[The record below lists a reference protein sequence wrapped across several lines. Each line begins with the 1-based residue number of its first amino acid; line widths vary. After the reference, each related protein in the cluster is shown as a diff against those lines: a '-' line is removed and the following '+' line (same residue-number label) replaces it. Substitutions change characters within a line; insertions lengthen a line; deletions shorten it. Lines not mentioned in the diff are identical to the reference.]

1 MPKRKSRGRLRRYG
15 LVLAFMSPWV
25 IGFLV
30 FYVYPMLAS
39 LYFSFTNYDILSQ
52 PKWVGLS
59 NYRFMFTN
67 DPQFWLALRNTI
79 WMILVATPLEVAFA
93 IGCALVLTRPKR
105 ARGVYRTVFFLPT
118 MVPVVAATLGFIF
131 LLNPAGPIDQM
142 LKFLHFPRPLWFHDP
157 QWSKPGLVLL
167 GLWGIGNTMI
177 IFLASM
183 LDVPKQLY
191 EAGDIEGANAWQR
204 FRYIT
209 LPMMSPVIFFALV
222 TGVIYGF
229 QYFTEGYLASGGQQ
243 SLGNPQGS
251 LLFYPSW
258 LYEQGFQFFHMGYAS
273 AMAWMLFL
281 VTMTCT
287 LILIL
292 ASRRWVHY
300 QGGFR

>member
-1 MPKRKSRGRLRRYG
+1 
-15 LVLAFMSPWV
+15 MSPWI

-30 FYVYPMLAS
+30 FYVYPMFAS

-52 PKWVGLS
+52 PKWVGVA

-79 WMILVATPLEVAFA
+79 WMILVATPLEIAFA
-93 IGCALVLTRPKR
+93 VGCALVLTRPKR
-105 ARGVYRTVFFLPT
+105 ARGIYRTIFFLPT

-131 LLNPAGPIDQM
+131 LLNPEGPIDQM
-142 LKFLHFPRPLWFHDP
+142 LKFLHVPRPLWFEDP

-177 IFLASM
+177 IFLAAM

-191 EAGDIEGANAWQR
+191 EAADIEGANAWQR
-204 FRYIT
+204 FRHIT
-209 LPMMSPVIFFALV
+209 LPMMSPVLFFALV

-281 VTMTCT
+281 VTMSCT
-287 LILIL
+287 LILIV